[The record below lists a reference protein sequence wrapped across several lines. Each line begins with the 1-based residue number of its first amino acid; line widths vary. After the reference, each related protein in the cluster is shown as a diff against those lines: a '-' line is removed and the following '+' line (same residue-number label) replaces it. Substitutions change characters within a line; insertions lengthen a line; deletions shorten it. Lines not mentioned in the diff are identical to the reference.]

1 MAGGGTLTLLTDTID
16 LSRKRKLQIM
26 NVSSSPALVTLYG
39 DCSYLGLENIL
50 DPEDWELLGEELDFR
65 DIEYLEEKYPELMGF
80 WATLVK
86 GVAKVGRK
94 IGGGIGK
101 AVRRK
106 RARKKKRAAKKR
118 AAKKREAMI
127 QQQMYIAAMKKRKRN
142 QVLMIGIPA
151 AAVAVMMLTKK
162 RSLTN
167 ETR

>member
-1 MAGGGTLTLLTDTID
+1 
-16 LSRKRKLQIM
+16 M

-50 DPEDWELLGEELDFR
+50 DPEDLELLGEELDFR

-80 WATLVK
+80 WVK
-86 GVAKVGRK
+86 LIRGVGKVGRK

-106 RARKKKRAAKKR
+106 RARKRKKKAAAKRRKQ
-118 AAKKREAMI
+118 AARIAE
-127 QQQMYIAAMKKRKRN
+127 QQYVMAQIKKRKRN

-151 AAVAVMMLTKK
+151 AALAVMMLTKK

-167 ETR
+167 AT